1 MAGEGRLI
9 TRATWAAR
17 LGGLATAAC
26 FAATTVMLTGCLV
39 VQRAPD
45 GSLSLTT
52 GTPEQ
57 IAKRE
62 QAKADVPA
70 DAKDAVLHPDESTP
84 AEVGTQFTTGSWQV
98 SVTSVRP
105 HSKMSDGAKPRKG
118 NMLIYVNVKVKN
130 VGAVTD
136 LTVWPRQF
144 WLTDSQNKRV
154 KPFATDFA
162 AFNAQQVRPVPIGMG
177 AHTTF
182 VYEIPKGSEGYDFH
196 FRKRKTSPT
205 IYSWQVW

>member
-1 MAGEGRLI
+1 
-9 TRATWAAR
+9 
-17 LGGLATAAC
+17 
-26 FAATTVMLTGCLV
+26 
-39 VQRAPD
+39 
-45 GSLSLTT
+45 
-52 GTPEQ
+52 
-57 IAKRE
+57 
-62 QAKADVPA
+62 
-70 DAKDAVLHPDESTP
+70 
-84 AEVGTQFTTGSWQV
+84 
-98 SVTSVRP
+98 
-105 HSKMSDGAKPRKG
+105 MSDGAKPRKG

-154 KPFATDFA
+154 KPFETDLA
-162 AFNAQQVRPVPIGMG
+162 AFNAQQVRPVAIGMG